1 MGGLLSSG
9 NGLGRCPAERRRGR
23 DWWLRRLSGS
33 LFSVDNDADAN
44 ANCVCDVDPNV
55 NARTYSDS
63 HSDGNTNVNANAY
76 SDSHSDGNAKTD
88 PHTAIQSDAAC
99 TSDPSTPVVNT
110 YLEFKTDLLVA
121 RWKF

>member
-33 LFSVDNDADAN
+33 LFSVGNDADAN
-44 ANCVCDVDPNV
+44 SNCVCDVDPDV
-55 NARTYSDS
+55 NART
-63 HSDGNTNVNANAY
+63 Y

-88 PHTAIQSDAAC
+88 PHTAIQSDAAF
-99 TSDPSTPVVNT
+99 TSDPTTPVVNT